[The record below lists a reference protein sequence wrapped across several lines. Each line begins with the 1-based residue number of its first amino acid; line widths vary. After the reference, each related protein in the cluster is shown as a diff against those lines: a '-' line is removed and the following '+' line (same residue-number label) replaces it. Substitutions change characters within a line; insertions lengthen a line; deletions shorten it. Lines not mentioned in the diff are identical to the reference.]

1 LTTTPQK
8 DFEKF
13 LTLSI
18 VVTFNLSH
26 LSTAVFH
33 APTKDFAIEKCALEQ
48 QKNALIVIWA
58 NKSNPERSGQEAPL
72 KKDTK
77 NHYRFHEWR

>member
-1 LTTTPQK
+1 MVHVP
-8 DFEKF
+8 
-13 LTLSI
+13 
-18 VVTFNLSH
+18 
-26 LSTAVFH
+26 A
-33 APTKDFAIEKCALEQ
+33 KDFAIEKCALEQ
-48 QKNALIVIWA
+48 QKNALILISA

>member
-1 LTTTPQK
+1 MVEL
-8 DFEKF
+8 
-13 LTLSI
+13 LS
-18 VVTFNLSH
+18 VVITFDSSH
-26 LSTAVFH
+26 LSTAVVH

-48 QKNALIVIWA
+48 QKKSLIVISA

>member
-1 LTTTPQK
+1 MPQN
-8 DFEKF
+8 DFENF

-18 VVTFNLSH
+18 VVTFDLSH
-26 LSTAVFH
+26 LSTEVVH

-48 QKNALIVIWA
+48 QKNALIVISA